1 MSLAQ
6 PQTASAPP
14 LKRDWRFWVIFVAL
28 CLSIALAALDIGA
41 LATALPSI
49 VHDLRGTDSFA
60 WVSTA
65 YTLATAAVLPL
76 SGRLADVLGRRDVLL
91 AGLVVFAPLSL
102 ATPLAP
108 DPLVPATP
116 APVPA
121 SGGSLGLDRRQV
133 PASPSRFH
141 CFPFQH
147 FPARSRPLP
156 DHRRLCAFFRPAHS
170 DNGSILTENL
180 PSPLPNWKASAGS
193 GRLFSPL
200 LLPPFHSRYHTIIVN
215 HDFRP
220 TRARFPPPWIQKPL
234 RPDQITQNWFVN
246 SWGLFCRNHNYL
258 RKLHEKSG
266 KDDPIV
272 QFSTFEEAVASLPLW
287 SSFADTF
294 TFRDGCFYKS
304 RNIYYIVDGV
314 PELYRS
320 SKSAEEAWV
329 AQGEQWA
336 PIFVTLGFCQA
347 QACVSMMKNPD
358 AVKQMPEDL

>member
-1 MSLAQ
+1 M
-6 PQTASAPP
+6 
-14 LKRDWRFWVIFVAL
+14 
-28 CLSIALAALDIGA
+28 
-41 LATALPSI
+41 
-49 VHDLRGTDSFA
+49 
-60 WVSTA
+60 
-65 YTLATAAVLPL
+65 
-76 SGRLADVLGRRDVLL
+76 
-91 AGLVVFAPLSL
+91 PLSL

-156 DHRRLCAFFRPAHS
+156 DHRRLCAFF
-170 DNGSILTENL
+170 SILTENL
-180 PSPLPNWKASAGS
+180 PSPLPNWKASAAQRALILS
-193 GRLFSPL
+193 FALTAISLVCSPWRTSNTLFSFLGPTR
-200 LLPPFHSRYHTIIVN
+200 RYHTIIVN

>member
-1 MSLAQ
+1 MRIFQYPHGKLAITTPKLESVCGAAGAYSL
-6 PQTASAPP
+6 
-14 LKRDWRFWVIFVAL
+14 L
-28 CLSIALAALDIGA
+28 CSY
-41 LATALPSI
+41 
-49 VHDLRGTDSFA
+49 R
-60 WVSTA
+60 
-65 YTLATAAVLPL
+65 
-76 SGRLADVLGRRDVLL
+76 
-91 AGLVVFAPLSL
+91 
-102 ATPLAP
+102 
-108 DPLVPATP
+108 
-116 APVPA
+116 
-121 SGGSLGLDRRQV
+121 
-133 PASPSRFH
+133 
-141 CFPFQH
+141 H
-147 FPARSRPLP
+147 F
-156 DHRRLCAFFRPAHS
+156 
-170 DNGSILTENL
+170 T
-180 PSPLPNWKASAGS
+180 
-193 GRLFSPL
+193 RLFSMADLEHAFSFLGPTR
-200 LLPPFHSRYHTIIVN
+200 RYHTIIVN

-304 RNIYYIVDGV
+304 RNIYYIVD
-314 PELYRS
+314 
-320 SKSAEEAWV
+320 AEEAWV